1 MKTKSFTLK
10 IATLIGKITEFW
22 RRRRL
27 PSNLPEV
34 HTKPLVLITGGSGGI
49 GAALAH
55 ELAEAD
61 YNLLLIGKNEDRLR
75 SVAARLKKIGSG
87 EILSLAMDL
96 ANFELHDTI
105 DDLLEAKGYH
115 VEILVNNAGLGER
128 NEFLEAEWSELEH
141 VLDVNIK
148 VLTALTHRYLPK
160 MTARGSG
167 TLLNMASLGGVT
179 PGPYNSIYFSTKAY
193 VVNFTESLAN
203 EVRGK
208 GVYIGAILAGPTKTA
223 FHHKIDGQ
231 NSLYNY
237 ILWHLKPRFV
247 ARSVHRG
254 MLTRIW
260 AIITPGF
267 IYSLAALFLRVIP
280 GSLMAPLMGF
290 LYKKRSF

>member
-10 IATLIGKITEFW
+10 IAALIGKLTEFW

-75 SVAARLKKIGSG
+75 SVAARLQKIGSG

-128 NEFLEAEWSELEH
+128 DEFLEAEWSELEH

-237 ILWHLKPRFV
+237 LLWHLKPRFV

>member
-10 IATLIGKITEFW
+10 IAALIGKLTEFW

-55 ELAEAD
+55 ELAEAG

-75 SVAARLKKIGSG
+75 SVAARLQKISSG

-148 VLTALTHRYLPK
+148 VLTALTHRYLPR

-237 ILWHLKPRFV
+237 LLWHLKPRFV

-267 IYSLAALFLRVIP
+267 IYSLTALFLRVIP

>member
-10 IATLIGKITEFW
+10 IAALIGKITEFW

-75 SVAARLKKIGSG
+75 SVAARLQKISSG

-148 VLTALTHRYLPK
+148 VLTALTHRYLPR

-237 ILWHLKPRFV
+237 LLWHLKPRFV

>member
-128 NEFLEAEWSELEH
+128 NEFLETEWSELEH

-260 AIITPGF
+260 TIITPGF

>member
-10 IATLIGKITEFW
+10 IAALIGKLTEFW

-61 YNLLLIGKNEDRLR
+61 YNLLLIGKNEDRLL
-75 SVAARLKKIGSG
+75 SVAARLQKIGSG

-128 NEFLEAEWSELEH
+128 DEFLEAEWSELEH

-237 ILWHLKPRFV
+237 LLWHLKPRFV

>member
-260 AIITPGF
+260 TIITPGF

>member
-10 IATLIGKITEFW
+10 IAALIGKLTEFW

-75 SVAARLKKIGSG
+75 SVAARLQKIGSG
-87 EILSLAMDL
+87 EVLSLAMDL

-237 ILWHLKPRFV
+237 LLWHLKPRFV

>member
-10 IATLIGKITEFW
+10 IAALIGKLTEFW

-75 SVAARLKKIGSG
+75 SVAARLQKIGSG

-237 ILWHLKPRFV
+237 LLWHLKPRFV

>member
-10 IATLIGKITEFW
+10 IAALIGKLTEFW

-260 AIITPGF
+260 TIITPGF

>member
-10 IATLIGKITEFW
+10 IAALIGKLTEFW

-27 PSNLPEV
+27 PSNLPDV
-34 HTKPLVLITGGSGGI
+34 HTAPLVLITGGSGGI

-55 ELAEAD
+55 ELAEAG

-75 SVAARLKKIGSG
+75 SVAARLQKISSG

-128 NEFLEAEWSELEH
+128 DEFLEAEWSELEH

-167 TLLNMASLGGVT
+167 TLLNMASLGGLT

-237 ILWHLKPRFV
+237 LLWHMKPRFV

-267 IYSLAALFLRVIP
+267 ICSLAALFLRVIP

>member
-10 IATLIGKITEFW
+10 IAALIGKLTEFW

-61 YNLLLIGKNEDRLR
+61 YNLLLIGKNEDRLL
-75 SVAARLKKIGSG
+75 SVAARLQKISSG

-148 VLTALTHRYLPK
+148 VLTALTHRYLPR

-237 ILWHLKPRFV
+237 LLWHLKPRFV

>member
-10 IATLIGKITEFW
+10 IAALIGELTEFW

-34 HTKPLVLITGGSGGI
+34 HTTPLVLITGGSGGI

-55 ELAEAD
+55 ELAEAG

-75 SVAARLKKIGSG
+75 SVAARLQKISSG
-87 EILSLAMDL
+87 EILSLVMDL

-105 DDLLEAKGYH
+105 DDLLESKGYH

-128 NEFLEAEWSELEH
+128 DEFLEAEWSELEH

-237 ILWHLKPRFV
+237 LLWHLKPRFV

>member
-10 IATLIGKITEFW
+10 IAALIGKLTEFW

-27 PSNLPEV
+27 PSNLPDV
-34 HTKPLVLITGGSGGI
+34 HTAPLVLITGGSGGI

-55 ELAEAD
+55 ELAEAG

-75 SVAARLKKIGSG
+75 SVAARLQKISSG

-96 ANFELHDTI
+96 ANFELHDKI

-128 NEFLEAEWSELEH
+128 DEFLEAEWSELEH

-167 TLLNMASLGGVT
+167 TLLNMASLGGLT

-237 ILWHLKPRFV
+237 LLWHMKPRFV